1 MIRLALAALLAVSS
15 LARADMQAVPIDW
28 QHQDVEFRGYL
39 VYDDAGPPRPG
50 LLMVPN
56 WMGVNESALEKARA
70 VAETGYVV
78 LVVDMYGRDL
88 RPADSAAAQAAVRP
102 LYADRNLLR
111 GRINRALEVLRGSA
125 GRAPLQADRI
135 AAFGFCFGGA
145 VVLELARSGAD
156 VAGVVS
162 LHGSLDTSMP
172 AEPGQVRASVLVL
185 NGADDRAVSQQ
196 QVVGLQDE
204 LTAAGVDWQFVNFS
218 GAVHC
223 FAEADAQ
230 RPPNCLYHERSAKRA
245 YRMME
250 NFFDEVL

>member
-1 MIRLALAALLAVSS
+1 MTRLVLALCLLVSP
-15 LARADMQAVPIDW
+15 LAMAEMVAVPVDW
-28 QHQDVEFRGYL
+28 SHQDSEFQGYL
-39 VYDDAGPPRPG
+39 VYDDSGPARPG

-56 WMGVNESALEKARA
+56 WMGVGESAVEKARA
-70 VAETGYVV
+70 VAQTGYVV

-88 RPADSAAAQAAVRP
+88 RPSDTAAAQAAVRP
-102 LYADRNLLR
+102 LYADRSLMR
-111 GRINRALEVLRGSA
+111 GRIDRALAVLRDNA
-125 GRAPLQADRI
+125 AAAPLLSDRI
-135 AAFGFCFGGA
+135 GAFGFCFGGA

-162 LHGSLDTSMP
+162 LHGSLDTPMP
-172 AEPGQVRASVLVL
+172 AEAGRVQASVLVL

-196 QVVGLQDE
+196 HIVGLQDE
-204 LTAAGVDWQFVNFS
+204 LTAASVDWQFVNFS

-223 FAEADAQ
+223 FAEADAN
-230 RPPNCLYHERSAKRA
+230 RPPNCLYHERSARRA